1 MGGPRGRKIDQ
12 AERIKMIDWVNES
25 CASGVRQSKACEVL
39 GISSRTLQ
47 RWREDGPIKTDGRGQ
62 PENQHAPLNKLS
74 TLERQCILD
83 ISNSQEFAHLPPN
96 QIVPVLADQGLYVA
110 SESTFYRVL
119 RKADQLAHRG
129 KAKPPMRKRP
139 APLQANAPNQL
150 WSWDITYLV
159 TTVKGIFFYLY
170 LIMDVFSRKI
180 TGWEVYEMESAD
192 HASKLFRKTYLRE
205 GIAGDDLVLHS
216 DNGSPMKGATML
228 ATLQRLGVMP
238 SFSRPSVSDD
248 NPYSEALF
256 KTLKYHPGFPD
267 KPFDSL
273 EEARTWV
280 AGFQHWYNEIHRHS
294 ALKFVTPG
302 QRHRGEDIAILEKRY
317 LLYEGAKTRLPGRW
331 SGKTRNWKPVETV
344 YLNPGKPAKK
354 EVELKQAAG

>member
-1 MGGPRGRKIDQ
+1 
-12 AERIKMIDWVNES
+12 MINGINEA
-25 CASGVRQSKACEVL
+25 CVAGARQSKACEVL
-39 GISSRTLQ
+39 GIRSRTLQ
-47 RWREDGPIKTDGRGQ
+47 RWRENGQVRADGRRKSDTRSE
-62 PENQHAPLNKLS
+62 PHNKLS
-74 TLERQCILD
+74 LLERKRILNTA
-83 ISNSQEFAHLPPN
+83 NSQEFAHLSPN
-96 QIVPVLADQGLYVA
+96 QIVPMLVDQGQYVA

-119 RKADQLAHRG
+119 REANQLAHRG
-129 KAKPPMRKRP
+129 KAKPPTRKRP

-150 WSWDITYLV
+150 WSWDITYLS

-180 TGWEVYEMESAD
+180 VGWEVYETESAD
-192 HASKLFRKTYLRE
+192 QASRLFHKTYLRE

-248 NPYSEALF
+248 NPYSESLF

-273 EEARTWV
+273 EQARSWV
-280 AGFQHWYNEIHRHS
+280 VGFQHWYNEVHRHS

-302 QRHRGEDIAILEKRY
+302 QRHRGEDIAILEQRH
-317 LLYEGAKTRLPGRW
+317 LLYEEAKASMPGRW
-331 SGKTRNWKPVETV
+331 SGKTRNWTPVKIV
-344 YLNPGKPAKK
+344 YLNPGKPVKR
-354 EVELKQAAG
+354 EVEFKQKAA

>member
-1 MGGPRGRKIDQ
+1 V
-12 AERIKMIDWVNES
+12 IDWINEA
-25 CASGVRQSKACEVL
+25 CVVGARQSKACEVL

-47 RWREDGPIKTDGRGQ
+47 RWCENGHVKADGRGK
-62 PENQHAPLNKLS
+62 PDSRSKPHNKLS
-74 TLERQCILD
+74 PLEQQLILD
-83 ISNSQEFAHLPPN
+83 IANSQEFAHLPPN
-96 QIVPVLADQGLYVA
+96 QIVPMLADRGQYIA

-119 RKADQLAHRG
+119 READQLAHRG
-129 KAKPPMRKRP
+129 KAKPPTRKRP

-150 WSWDITYLV
+150 WSWDITYLA

-180 TGWEVYEMESAD
+180 VGWEVYETESAD
-192 HASKLFRKTYLRE
+192 QASNIFRKAYLSE

-267 KPFDSL
+267 KPFDCL
-273 EEARTWV
+273 EGARIWV
-280 AGFQHWYNEIHRHS
+280 VGFQHWYNEIHRHS

-302 QRHRGEDIAILEKRY
+302 QRHRGEDITILEQRH
-317 LLYEGAKTRLPGRW
+317 LLYEAAKARLPGRW
-331 SGKTRNWKPVETV
+331 SRKTRNWTPIETV
-344 YLNPGKPAKK
+344 FLNPGKPAKK
-354 EVELKQAAG
+354 EVELKQKAA

>member
-1 MGGPRGRKIDQ
+1 MIGLINEACTAGARQ
-12 AERIKMIDWVNES
+12 A
-25 CASGVRQSKACEVL
+25 KACEML
-39 GISSRTLQ
+39 GISFRTLQ
-47 RWREDGPIKTDGRGQ
+47 RWRENGQVKADGRGQ
-62 PENQHAPLNKLS
+62 TDSQSEPHNKLS
-74 TLERQCILD
+74 LGERQCILA
-83 ISNSQEFAHLPPN
+83 IANSQKFAQLSPN
-96 QIVPVLADQGLYVA
+96 QIVPALADQGQYIA

-119 RKADQLAHRG
+119 HAAEQLAHRG
-129 KAKPPMRKRP
+129 KAKPPTRKRP
-139 APLQANAPNQL
+139 APLQANAPNQV
-150 WSWDITYLV
+150 WSWDITYLT

-180 TGWEVYEMESAD
+180 VGWEVYEAESAGQ
-192 HASKLFRKTYLRE
+192 AAKIFRKAYLRE

-256 KTLKYHPGFPD
+256 KTLKYHPAFPD

-280 AGFQHWYNEIHRHS
+280 AGFQHWYNEVHRHS

-302 QRHRGEDIAILEKRY
+302 QRHRGEDIAILEQRHI
-317 LLYEGAKTRLPGRW
+317 LYEAAKARLPGRW
-331 SGKTRNWKPVETV
+331 SGKTRNWTPVEIV

-354 EVELKQAAG
+354 EVELKQNVA

>member
-1 MGGPRGRKIDQ
+1 
-12 AERIKMIDWVNES
+12 MINWIN
-25 CASGVRQSKACEVL
+25 KACDAGSRQAKACKVI

-47 RWREDGPIKTDGRGQ
+47 RWCENGRVKTDSRGKPAADRQ
-62 PENQHAPLNKLS
+62 PYNKL
-74 TLERQCILD
+74 TPLERQGILD
-83 ISNSQEFAHLPPN
+83 IANSREFAHLSPN
-96 QIVPVLADQGLYVA
+96 QIVPMLADQGSYIA

-119 RKADQLAHRG
+119 READQLAHRG
-129 KAKPPMRKRP
+129 KAKPPTRKRP

-150 WSWDITYLV
+150 WSWDITYLA

-170 LIMDVFSRKI
+170 LIMDVYSRKI
-180 TGWEVYEMESAD
+180 VGWEVYGTESAD
-192 HASKLFRKTYLRE
+192 QASMVFRKAYLRE

-267 KPFDSL
+267 KPFACL
-273 EEARTWV
+273 EEARSWV
-280 AGFQHWYNEIHRHS
+280 AGFQQWYNEVHRHS
-294 ALKFVTPG
+294 TLKFVTPG
-302 QRHRGEDIAILEKRY
+302 QRHRGEDIAILKRRH
-317 LLYEGAKTRLPGRW
+317 LLYETAKANSPGRW
-331 SGKTRNWKPVETV
+331 SGETRNWTPVENV
-344 YLNPGKPAKK
+344 YLNPGKPVKK
-354 EVELKQAAG
+354 EEQLKQKAA

>member
-1 MGGPRGRKIDQ
+1 
-12 AERIKMIDWVNES
+12 MIGWVNEA
-25 CASGVRQSKACEVL
+25 CAAGARQSKACEVL
-39 GISSRTLQ
+39 GLSSRTLQ
-47 RWREDGPIKTDGRGQ
+47 RWRENGQVKADGRGQ
-62 PENQHAPLNKLS
+62 PDSRSESHNKLS
-74 TLERQCILD
+74 PSERQWILD
-83 ISNSQEFAHLPPN
+83 IANSQEFAHLSPN
-96 QIVPVLADQGLYVA
+96 QIVPMLADQGQYVA

-119 RKADQLAHRG
+119 READQLAHRG
-129 KAKPPMRKRP
+129 KAKPPTRKRP

-150 WSWDITYLV
+150 WSWDITYLA
-159 TTVKGIFFYLY
+159 TTVRGVFFYLY

-180 TGWEVYEMESAD
+180 IGWEVYKTESAD
-192 HASKLFRKTYLRE
+192 QASNLFRKTYLRE
-205 GIAGDDLVLHS
+205 GIAGEDLVLHS

-273 EEARTWV
+273 DEARAWV
-280 AGFQHWYNEIHRHS
+280 AGFQHWYNEVHRHS

-302 QRHRGEDIAILEKRY
+302 QRHRGEDIAILEQRR
-317 LLYEGAKTRLPGRW
+317 LLYEAAKDRLPGRW
-331 SGKTRNWKPVETV
+331 SVKTRNWTPIETV
-344 YLNPGKPAKK
+344 FLNPGKPAKK
-354 EVELKQAAG
+354 EVELKQNAA